1 MTDWHIIKSGHLTR
15 NKFWG
20 EDETIAYHPCN
31 ATTTVIQTGD
41 CNILVDPGKAADE
54 LKFDLY
60 TKCGLKPEDI
70 DIVYSTHKHF
80 DHWMGVNA
88 FEKAD
93 FYMAAKDLAF
103 LKERTDLLDGD
114 NAETIRRAKP
124 AGGKLIDG
132 FDIIE
137 LPGHTSGLAGL
148 LFEANE
154 GMILASGDAVMT
166 YEFFRAKEGYLFSSN
181 AEDSKKSIEKAACI
195 ADYIIPGHGNY
206 FSVKAYPFI
215 NKSLETEIHKTDAKP
230 YTPGGITLNT
240 LLEEILKLDGALPV
254 VEEAFGNK
262 MSANNMIIYADVPIG
277 VFVKTLSLDSGK
289 AAAMIRDLNG
299 LKEN

>member
-20 EDETIAYHPCN
+20 EDESIAYHPCI

-41 CNILVDPGKAADE
+41 CNILVDPGEMADD

-103 LKERTDLLDGD
+103 LKEHVDLLVADHAD
-114 NAETIRRAKP
+114 IIRRGKP
-124 AGGKLIDG
+124 ASGKLMDG
-132 FDIIE
+132 IDIIE

-148 LFEANE
+148 LFEASE
-154 GMILASGDAVMT
+154 GKILVSGDAVMT
-166 YEFFRAKEGYLFSSN
+166 YEFFRAKEGYFFSSN
-181 AEDSKKSIEKAACI
+181 AEESKKSIEKAACV

-206 FSVKAYPFI
+206 FSIKAYPFI
-215 NKSLETEIHKTDAKP
+215 DTSLETKLDKT
-230 YTPGGITLNT
+230 GINLNNSGVISLDT
-240 LLEEILKLDGALPV
+240 LLEEILKLDGAQPL
-254 VEEAFGNK
+254 VEAVFGTQ
-262 MSANNMIIYADVPIG
+262 MPANNMVIYADVPIG
-277 VFVKTLSLDSGK
+277 VFIKSLSLNSEK
-289 AAAMIRDLNG
+289 VSAMIRDLNE